1 MKDIVLL
8 DVAVIVGH
16 LRRYLGLARPSASS
30 IKTVVLGLLDTD
42 TDTLPL
48 NFDSACIVN
57 LDLIHLR

>member
-16 LRRYLGLARPSASS
+16 LRRYLGLARPSAS

-48 NFDSACIVN
+48 DFDSACIVN